1 MENSAL
7 ESGIMTR
14 QRHRQTLA
22 NKWEES
28 EPHWDAPAHPERSP
42 PTGSNFS
49 AKDFCRVSN
58 LSNVVVM
65 KRPLTPPKVGARQ
78 GESKGEAPAWSH

>member
-7 ESGIMTR
+7 ESGIMT
-14 QRHRQTLA
+14 QQHHRRTLA

-42 PTGSNFS
+42 PTGSIS
-49 AKDFCRVSN
+49 VKDSC
-58 LSNVVVM
+58 
-65 KRPLTPPKVGARQ
+65 
-78 GESKGEAPAWSH
+78 